1 MDQKSPQEQEF
12 IKAYNAYA
20 DAIFRHC
27 YFRVYNREL
36 GKELMQ
42 ETFTRTWDYI
52 RKGNDIEHMRT
63 FLYRIANNLIID
75 HVRKKKELSLET
87 LQETGFEPSHTTKDE
102 IHIHIDAERVIE
114 VIEKLDEM
122 YREPVVMR
130 YIDGLKPKK
139 IAELLNETVNVV
151 SVRINRG
158 VKQLRELL
166 K

>member
-1 MDQKSPQEQEF
+1 MGLPQYEPAF
-12 IKAYNAYA
+12 IKAYDAYA

-42 ETFTRTWDYI
+42 ETFTRTWDYMV
-52 RKGNDIEHMRT
+52 KGNEVKNIRT
-63 FLYRIANNLIID
+63 FLYKIANNLIID

-87 LQETGFEPSHTTKDE
+87 LQETGFEPSHTTKDDV
-102 IHIHIDAERVIE
+102 HTHIDAERVIE

-122 YREPVVMR
+122 YREPVLMR
-130 YIDGLKPKK
+130 YLDGLKPKE